1 MRNSCLAGLLL
12 LLAGV
17 TPALAQNSAPL
28 DDALRTLLG
37 ADTARVSV
45 VYLDR
50 VHRTALS
57 LGGDRRLHAA
67 STMKV
72 PVLIELA
79 RRVAA
84 GEFRWDDTLV
94 VRNAFAS
101 IVDGSPYAL
110 DPADDSDS
118 TLYLREG
125 RGVTLRELAARM
137 TARSSNLATNLLIAR
152 LDPARVQAAA
162 RLLGADSIMVR
173 RGVEDGKAFRAGLNN
188 TTTARDL
195 ARLLDAVAEGRAA
208 GRETPAVVELLLA
221 QEFNS
226 AIPAG
231 LPPGTRVAHKTGW
244 ITGITHDAAI
254 IYPPGRRPFVL
265 VVLTSGYES
274 EAEAARRISEVAATV
289 WRWATTKPDPRE

>member
-1 MRNSCLAGLLL
+1 M
-12 LLAGV
+12 LLAGAA
-17 TPALAQNSAPL
+17 PALAQNSAPL
-28 DDALRTLLG
+28 EEALRALLG
-37 ADTARVSV
+37 PDTARVSV
-45 VYLDR
+45 AYLDR
-50 VHRTALS
+50 VHRTSLS

-67 STMKV
+67 STMKI

-84 GEFRWDDTLV
+84 GELRWDDTLV

-101 IVDGSPYAL
+101 LVDGSPFAL

-125 RGVTLRELAARM
+125 QGVTLRELAARM
-137 TARSSNLATNLLIAR
+137 TARSSNLATNLIIAR
-152 LDPARVQAAA
+152 LDPARVQATA

-195 ARLLDAVAEGRAA
+195 ARLLDAVAEGLAA
-208 GRETPAVVELLLA
+208 GRETAVVVDMLLA

-244 ITGITHDAAI
+244 ITGITHDAAS

-265 VVLTSGYES
+265 VVLTSGFDS